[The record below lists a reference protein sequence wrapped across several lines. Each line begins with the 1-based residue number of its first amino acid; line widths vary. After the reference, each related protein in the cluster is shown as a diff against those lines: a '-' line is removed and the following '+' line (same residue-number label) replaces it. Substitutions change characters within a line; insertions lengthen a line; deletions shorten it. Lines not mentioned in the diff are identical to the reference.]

1 MRKAVLIRSL
11 SGLLLLQAAQF
22 VFAEAETRATP
33 SQPAQATSV
42 AQNQSLQALFAK
54 MSRVSHNLNYQGAF
68 TYEHQNSSTLQGFR
82 VSHWVEDGVEYERL
96 LYLNGP
102 EREIVR
108 HGQAL
113 DCFSPGDQ
121 LLQGRLS
128 SIGSRLIGLDELYQ
142 FQIRYTERVAGRMAT
157 VLQVVPRDEFRYGYV
172 LSVDQETGLVLK
184 SLMIDGTGRILERY
198 QFLEL
203 DLNPDIKQLQEAPTA
218 RLHRVA
224 NAQLGGCN
232 RTQGGEPEGW
242 AVKWIPSG
250 FAFVGQQRVR
260 DAADMLMYTDG
271 LSTFSVFIEP
281 ASAQPPEGIGQRGAT
296 VAFMSKVKRD
306 DQIHRLTVVG
316 EIPVVAAER
325 VAAGVAA
332 TAK

>member
-1 MRKAVLIRSL
+1 MRKAVLIHSL

-22 VFAEAETRATP
+22 VFAQTETQTP
-33 SQPAQATSV
+33 SQAQAQ
-42 AQNQSLQALFAK
+42 AQAQSLQALFAK
-54 MSRVSHNLNYQGAF
+54 MSRVSHNLNYQGSF
-68 TYEHQNSSTLQGFR
+68 TYEHQNTSILQGFR
-82 VSHWVEDGVEYERL
+82 VSHWVEEGVEHERL

-203 DLNPDIKQLQEAPTA
+203 DLNPDIKQLQEAPA
-218 RLHRVA
+218 AKLHRVA
-224 NAQLGGCN
+224 NAELGGCN
-232 RTQGGEPEGW
+232 KTQGGEPEGW
-242 AVKWIPSG
+242 SLKWIPTG
-250 FAFVGQQRVR
+250 FAFVGQQKVR
-260 DAADMLMYTDG
+260 ASTDMLMFTDG

-281 ASAQPPEGIGQRGAT
+281 ASSQPPEGIGQRGAT
-296 VAFMSKVKRD
+296 VAFMSKVTRN

-316 EIPVVAAER
+316 EIPAVAAEQ
-325 VAAGVAA
+325 VAAGVE
-332 TAK
+332 AK

>member
-1 MRKAVLIRSL
+1 MRIAVLIRSL

-22 VFAEAETRATP
+22 VFAEAQ
-33 SQPAQATSV
+33 SQSNASQSPA
-42 AQNQSLQALFAK
+42 AQTQSLQTLFAK

-68 TYEHQNSSTLQGFR
+68 TYEHQNTSTLQGFR
-82 VSHWVEDGVEYERL
+82 VSHWVEDGVEHERL

-128 SIGSRLIGLDELYQ
+128 SIGSRLISLDELYQ

-157 VLQVVPRDEFRYGYV
+157 VVQVVPRDEFRYGYV

-203 DLNPDIKQLQEAPTA
+203 DLNPDIKQLQQEPMAK
-218 RLHRVA
+218 LHRVA

-232 RTQGGEPEGW
+232 KTQGGEPEGW
-242 AVKWIPSG
+242 ELKWIPSG

-260 DAADMLMYTDG
+260 ESADMLMYTDG
-271 LSTFSVFIEP
+271 LTTFSVFIEP
-281 ASAQPPEGIGQRGAT
+281 ASDQPPEGIGQRGAT
-296 VAFMSKVKRD
+296 VAFMSKVASNDKV
-306 DQIHRLTVVG
+306 HRLTVVG
-316 EIPVVAAER
+316 EIPAVAAEQ
-325 VAAGVAA
+325 VAAGV
-332 TAK
+332 TAKAK